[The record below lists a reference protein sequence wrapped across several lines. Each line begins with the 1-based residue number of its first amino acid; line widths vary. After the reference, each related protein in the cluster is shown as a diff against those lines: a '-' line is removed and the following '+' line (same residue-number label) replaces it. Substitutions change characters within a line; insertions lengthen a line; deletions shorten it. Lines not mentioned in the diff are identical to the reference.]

1 MKKEEMK
8 KIGKARKLYKNEKA
22 VSPVI
27 GVILMVA
34 ITVILAAIIGMHV
47 FGMVDSVPETKIVS
61 IYGYR
66 SDETTVNFVVTGI
79 DPIGV
84 NITNIAGTGD
94 IDEDTPTVGT
104 EFSSEEDVSVGTRV
118 VLVATFADGASQV
131 VYTSKL

>member
-1 MKKEEMK
+1 ME
-8 KIGKARKLYKNEKA
+8 KIGKARKLRDEKA

-47 FGMVDSVPETKIVS
+47 FGIVDTVPETKTVS

-66 SDETTVNFVVTGI
+66 NDTTVNFVVTSI
-79 DPIGV
+79 DPVGTS
-84 NITNIAGTGD
+84 ITNITSNVGD
-94 IDEDTPTVGT
+94 IGGTDFGIGDEFYITGVD
-104 EFSSEEDVSVGTRV
+104 SIGTRV
-118 VLVATFADGASQV
+118 VLVAAFGDGTSQV